1 LNNCNWFNGD
11 EGVSEMAKKV
21 EAVRLPVIRKATP
34 KNPVIGVFATSD
46 PRIDKASRTRCQNI
60 AKMAADVISGS
71 VVLPDK
77 TPVPVVYSTVL
88 IDGEAQADIVAQQ
101 FRRAGVDILV
111 CVPDTWAFPQLTTIS
126 LLQQFPPNTPINI
139 TCGNSG
145 PKPGVV
151 YAHALNGAISQ
162 YGRMVTLNVGTWPD
176 TGINPK
182 MTEQTAKNLIDW
194 CYAAVT
200 AVGLRGRRVMVLG
213 HDSMG
218 METALAHILPT
229 RNTFGLEITRLDMK
243 LLADMLN
250 KKAYNEKEVKA
261 LRAWINRYVGKH
273 LELRNEADSERFN
286 MSLAMYLIVRD
297 LMAELNAVGGGFMS
311 QLEWGSDPRGLPLP
325 VADVME
331 SLFNSTFDHNGRKA
345 PLPFATEADVQG
357 LLTMLFMT
365 YLSGGNPPLFM
376 DFRKVWEAWEIKEL
390 AKKIGVSS
398 ATGKKLD
405 KKADYCCKGL
415 VDGDNS
421 GSAAFDWAAEPGASI
436 KKIMDGVGMPL
447 ADVSYFPGGGNSVTF
462 MTPAGI
468 KGIAA
473 RCAYS
478 SATGLFSMI
487 WDEAHTTEV
496 PEELARAMCELTTPT
511 WPHTFVV
518 PKYASMT
525 EYKQYPPAN
534 HFHMTWNLPVARLQH
549 WMDLTAVLS
558 VTPWAAR
565 PKFIEGTDR
574 PQPLVHLLNG
584 GEDAFKLLSVR
595 R

>member
-1 LNNCNWFNGD
+1 
-11 EGVSEMAKKV
+11 MARKV
-21 EAVRLPVIRKATP
+21 EARHLANIRKATP
-34 KNPVIGVFATSD
+34 KVPVIGVFATSD

-60 AKMAADVISGS
+60 AKMAADRISGS
-71 VVLPDK
+71 VVMPDK

-101 FRRAGVDILV
+101 FRKAGVDILV

-126 LLQQFPPNTPINI
+126 LLQQFAPDTPINV

-162 YGRMVTLNVGTWPD
+162 YGRMVALNVGTWPD
-176 TGINPK
+176 TGMNPE
-182 MTEQTAKNLIDW
+182 MTDQTAKNLIDW

-200 AVGLRGRRVMVLG
+200 AVALRGRRVVILG

-218 METALAHILPT
+218 METALAHVLPT

-250 KKAYNEKEVKA
+250 KKAYNEKELKA
-261 LRAWINRYVGKH
+261 LRGWINRYVGRR
-273 LELRNEADSERFN
+273 LELRDEADSERFD

-311 QLEWGSDPRGLPLP
+311 QLEWGSDPRGIPLP

-331 SLFNSTFDHNGRKA
+331 SFFNSTFDHNGRKA
-345 PLPFATEADVQG
+345 PLPYATEADVQG

-376 DFRKVWEAWEIKEL
+376 DFRKVWESWEIKEL
-390 AKKIGVSS
+390 AKTIGLKS
-398 ATGKKLD
+398 LN
-405 KKADYCCKGL
+405 KKADWYNKGL

-421 GSAAFDWAAEPGASI
+421 GSAAFDWAAEPRASVRN
-436 KKIMDGVGMPL
+436 IMNGVGMPP
-447 ADVSYFPGGGNSVTF
+447 ADESYFPGGGNSVTF

-468 KGIAA
+468 EGIAA

-478 SATGLFSMI
+478 SAAGLFSFV

-496 PEELARAMCELTTPT
+496 PKELAAAMCELTTPT

-518 PKYASMT
+518 PKYASMV

-534 HFHMTWNLPVARLQH
+534 HFHMTWDLPVARLQY
-549 WMDLTAVLS
+549 WMDLTGVLS
-558 VTPWAAR
+558 VTPWAGR
-565 PKFIEGTDR
+565 PAFIEGVDR
-574 PQPLVHLLNG
+574 PQPLIHLING
-584 GEDAFKLLSVR
+584 GEDAFKLLGGR
-595 R
+595 